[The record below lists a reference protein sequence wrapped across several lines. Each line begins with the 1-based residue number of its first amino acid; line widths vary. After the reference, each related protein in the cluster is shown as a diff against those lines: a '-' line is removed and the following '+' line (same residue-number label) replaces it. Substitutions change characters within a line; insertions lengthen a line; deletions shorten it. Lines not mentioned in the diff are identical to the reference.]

1 MSPFRLFLVCAAL
14 TYLTACTNCTDTID
28 DAKVKTAWQQYDE
41 ASRAN
46 NLDQTL
52 AIIDN
57 LESLKGIITP
67 RANYLRA
74 IAYDRAWLMQLAEH
88 YFKSAYEGFSTDPSQ
103 SWYDYTDAGY
113 RWACLRA
120 SRGDTEGALDITSK
134 LLMQADGNKAFP
146 IGVKSALLMLLAEKQ
161 VELHQYDEARRNCQL
176 AYQAQLQATSKNASE
191 RVNLAIACMSIS
203 VNYFNMGDIDQAQQ
217 WLLQCEQE
225 LNRYEQ
231 GGPDSMFIEEWKGH
245 IALKRAFYLYKTG
258 RPTEAAATFAAV
270 PRSRI
275 FNPSGYLEAADY
287 LMAAGR
293 YNEAVHWYE
302 QLDST
307 YMATDGAQMNFDN
320 IVKRLA
326 PRYTAYRK
334 AGCQAEALATADSIR
349 ATLDSALIWQKRNNA
364 AELSVIYQTNER
376 DLRITDLRFTVLL
389 HRIMA
394 VALAVILLLI
404 GYLFWRTR
412 KYNKVLAAKNR
423 KLYEQIQQREQAE
436 QQAEASVSAPNS
448 EPLSANMQIY
458 NRLCE
463 LMKQSDV
470 YTTPDTNH
478 ETLARLLGTNTT
490 YLYTALRECAGLT
503 PADFINRYRIRHA
516 AKLLTQTDTPVGLII
531 EQCGITNRSTFNR
544 LFREQY
550 SMSPSEFRKAA
561 IQA

>member
-176 AYQAQLQATSKNASE
+176 AYQSQLQATSKNASE

-203 VNYFNMGDIDQAQQ
+203 VNYYNMGDIDQAQQ

-225 LNRYEQ
+225 LNR
-231 GGPDSMFIEEWKGH
+231 
-245 IALKRAFYLYKTG
+245 
-258 RPTEAAATFAAV
+258 
-270 PRSRI
+270 
-275 FNPSGYLEAADY
+275 
-287 LMAAGR
+287 
-293 YNEAVHWYE
+293 
-302 QLDST
+302 
-307 YMATDGAQMNFDN
+307 
-320 IVKRLA
+320 
-326 PRYTAYRK
+326 
-334 AGCQAEALATADSIR
+334 
-349 ATLDSALIWQKRNNA
+349 
-364 AELSVIYQTNER
+364 
-376 DLRITDLRFTVLL
+376 
-389 HRIMA
+389 
-394 VALAVILLLI
+394 
-404 GYLFWRTR
+404 
-412 KYNKVLAAKNR
+412 
-423 KLYEQIQQREQAE
+423 
-436 QQAEASVSAPNS
+436 
-448 EPLSANMQIY
+448 
-458 NRLCE
+458 
-463 LMKQSDV
+463 
-470 YTTPDTNH
+470 
-478 ETLARLLGTNTT
+478 
-490 YLYTALRECAGLT
+490 
-503 PADFINRYRIRHA
+503 
-516 AKLLTQTDTPVGLII
+516 
-531 EQCGITNRSTFNR
+531 
-544 LFREQY
+544 
-550 SMSPSEFRKAA
+550 
-561 IQA
+561 